1 MGSSSN
7 PVGDCPGMFSPP
19 LCFLSSWKLLSEVLD
34 RDKGIGF
41 SFSVSFSK
49 DGLSGILSFC
59 MVFALELRVEDA
71 GLVGSRRENDL
82 GT

>member
-1 MGSSSN
+1 
-7 PVGDCPGMFSPP
+7 
-19 LCFLSSWKLLSEVLD
+19 
-34 RDKGIGF
+34 
-41 SFSVSFSK
+41 
-49 DGLSGILSFC
+49 